1 MLKYKIMALYII
13 SQVLMGLGMTIDLSS
28 RIMKSKKF
36 ILVYM
41 TLASVFYV
49 SSYLCQ
55 NSPLPAVAN
64 ACNLV
69 RGISYLYL
77 DKKAMPFKYYLI
89 PMAIIFC
96 GFGVAI
102 GFLWRDNMDIIMI
115 ISILLCTIC
124 LAFKNLLV
132 VRIGLIANS
141 SIWIA
146 YNAYIASY
154 VGVACNVL
162 NIIFV
167 IAAIISYHVILP
179 KKQATL
185 NNNEKTETITSQTD
199 EQTIK
204 NLDQKQNNDET
215 DKKETER

>member
-1 MLKYKIMALYII
+1 
-13 SQVLMGLGMTIDLSS
+13 
-28 RIMKSKKF
+28 
-36 ILVYM
+36 
-41 TLASVFYV
+41 
-49 SSYLCQ
+49 
-55 NSPLPAVAN
+55 
-64 ACNLV
+64 
-69 RGISYLYL
+69 
-77 DKKAMPFKYYLI
+77 MPFKYYLI

-115 ISILLCTIC
+115 VSILLCTIC

-179 KKQATL
+179 KKQAAL
-185 NNNEKTETITSQTD
+185 NNNEKAETNISQTA
-199 EQTIK
+199 EITIK
-204 NLDQKQNNDET
+204 NLNEKQDNYET
-215 DKKETER
+215 DKKETEK